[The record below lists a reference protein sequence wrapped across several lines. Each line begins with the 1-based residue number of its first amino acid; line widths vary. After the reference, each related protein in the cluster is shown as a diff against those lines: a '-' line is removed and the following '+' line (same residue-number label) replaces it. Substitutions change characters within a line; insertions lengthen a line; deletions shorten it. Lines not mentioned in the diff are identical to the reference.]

1 MRAAKLSNLRPK
13 GKPMGTTGQEHLP
26 SMQPPI
32 AASSISDSS
41 RAKQALALKANDFT
55 AVEFIESRIC
65 PLLGQGFRG
74 SASDCDAKIIQNT
87 GTGRLTLRYVF
98 YPDNVMFAKLY
109 DDELGAHC
117 HEVNR
122 ELWKIGFNQSGRYRV
137 PQPLGFLADHNLL
150 LMRAVPGTPLGAA
163 FDGDSSVDLV
173 SGSSEAAEWLAALHL
188 STLRVGRS
196 DSDWDSLKL
205 FRMAGRVIK
214 AVAGHPEKLDMVREL
229 MELLELRVTKLAA
242 NRYSVFTHGR
252 YHHDHVF
259 LSAKATSVI
268 DLDRCRPS
276 DPAKDAAEFIRVLR
290 LTAFKE
296 GFDMEG
302 AERATSAFLTAYL
315 AKVPRAA
322 ESLGCYWA
330 TFVFHSLL
338 GGLKKSRTKGEKS
351 WGQLEEFYV
360 REMKRALDFGR

>member
-1 MRAAKLSNLRPK
+1 
-13 GKPMGTTGQEHLP
+13 MGTAGQEHLP

-32 AASSISDSS
+32 AASSMSDSLS
-41 RAKQALALKANDFT
+41 AKQALALKAKELT
-55 AVEFIESRIC
+55 TVEFIESRIC
-65 PLLGQGFRG
+65 PLLEPGFVG

-98 YPDNVMFAKLY
+98 DPETVVFAKLY

-117 HEVNR
+117 YEVNR
-122 ELWKIGFNQSGRYRV
+122 ELWTSGFNNSGRYRV
-137 PQPLGFLADHNLL
+137 PQPLGFLPDHVFL

-173 SGSSEAAEWLAALHL
+173 SGSYEAAEWLAALHL
-188 STLRVGRS
+188 STLRVGTP

-205 FRMAGRVIK
+205 FRMVGRVIK
-214 AVAGHPEKLDMVREL
+214 AVAGRPEKLDMVREL
-229 MELLELRVTKLAA
+229 MELLEQRVAMLAA

-259 LSAKATSVI
+259 LSPEATSVI

-296 GFDMEG
+296 GFDMKI

-315 AKVPRAA
+315 SKVPRAA
-322 ESLGCYWA
+322 ESIGCYWA
-330 TFVFHSLL
+330 TFIFHSLL
-338 GGLKKSRTKGEKS
+338 GGLKKSRNKGEKS
-351 WGQLEEFYV
+351 WEQLEGFYV
-360 REMKRALDFGR
+360 GEIKRALDFGR

>member
-1 MRAAKLSNLRPK
+1 MGAA
-13 GKPMGTTGQEHLP
+13 GQEHLS

-32 AASSISDSS
+32 AEKSISDSS
-41 RAKQALALKANDFT
+41 RAKQALALKAAELT

-65 PLLGQGFRG
+65 PFLGPEFMG
-74 SASDCDAKIIQNT
+74 SAADCEAKIIQNT

-98 YPDNVMFAKLY
+98 DPEEVVFAKLY

-117 HEVNR
+117 YEVNR
-122 ELWKIGFNQSGRYRV
+122 ELWKIGFNKSGRYRV
-137 PQPLGFLADHNLL
+137 PQPLAFLEDHNLF

-163 FDGDSSVDLV
+163 FDGDTSVDLV
-173 SGSSEAAEWLAALHL
+173 SGSYEAAEWLSALHL
-188 STLRVGRS
+188 STLRVGTP

-205 FRMAGRVIK
+205 FRMTSRVIK
-214 AVAGHPEKLDMVREL
+214 AVAGRPEKLDMVRGL
-229 MELLELRVTKLAA
+229 MEMLERRVTELTAS
-242 NRYSVFTHGR
+242 RYSVFTHGR

-259 LSAKATSVI
+259 LSSEATSVI

-296 GFDMEG
+296 GFDMER
-302 AERATSAFLTAYL
+302 AELATSAFLTAYL

-338 GGLKKSRTKGEKS
+338 GGIKKGRSKGKKSWED
-351 WGQLEEFYV
+351 LMEFYV
-360 REMKRALDFGR
+360 SEMMRALEFGR

>member
-1 MRAAKLSNLRPK
+1 MGAA
-13 GKPMGTTGQEHLP
+13 GQEHLS

-32 AASSISDSS
+32 AERSISDSS
-41 RAKQALALKANDFT
+41 RSKQDLALKADELT

-65 PLLGQGFRG
+65 PLLGPEFMG
-74 SASDCDAKIIQNT
+74 SSADCEAKIIQNT

-98 YPDNVMFAKLY
+98 DREEVVFAKLY

-117 HEVNR
+117 YEVNR
-122 ELWKIGFNQSGRYRV
+122 ELWKIGFNKSGRYRV
-137 PQPLGFLADHNLL
+137 PQPLGFLADHNFF

-163 FDGDSSVDLV
+163 FDGDTSVDLV
-173 SGSSEAAEWLAALHL
+173 SGSYEAAEWLAALHL
-188 STLRVGRS
+188 STLRVGTP

-205 FRMAGRVIK
+205 FRMTSRVIK
-214 AVAGHPEKLDMVREL
+214 AVAGRPEKLDLVREL
-229 MELLELRVTKLAA
+229 MEMLEQRVTKLAA
-242 NRYSVFTHGR
+242 SRYSVFTHGR

-259 LSAKATSVI
+259 LSPEATCVI

-296 GFDMEG
+296 DFDMER
-302 AERATSAFLTAYL
+302 AELATSAFLTVYL

-338 GGLKKSRTKGEKS
+338 GGLKKSRNKGEKS
-351 WGQLEEFYV
+351 WEQLEEFYV
-360 REMKRALDFGR
+360 REIKRALDIGR

>member
-1 MRAAKLSNLRPK
+1 
-13 GKPMGTTGQEHLP
+13 MGTAGQEHLS

-32 AASSISDSS
+32 AASSMSDPSS
-41 RAKQALALKANDFT
+41 AKQALALKAKELT
-55 AVEFIESRIC
+55 TVEFIESRIC
-65 PLLGQGFRG
+65 PLLEPVFGG

-98 YPDNVMFAKLY
+98 DPETVVFAKLY

-117 HEVNR
+117 YEVNR
-122 ELWKIGFNQSGRYRV
+122 ELWNNGFNQSGRYRV
-137 PQPLGFLADHNLL
+137 PQPLGFLPDHVLL
-150 LMRAVPGTPLGAA
+150 LMRAVRGTPLGAA

-173 SGSSEAAEWLAALHL
+173 SGSYEAAEWLAALHL
-188 STLRVGRS
+188 STLRVGTP

-205 FRMAGRVIK
+205 FRMVGRVIK
-214 AVAGHPEKLDMVREL
+214 GVAGRPEKLDMVREL
-229 MELLELRVTKLAA
+229 MEMLELRLTKLTAD
-242 NRYSVFTHGR
+242 RYSVFTHGR

-259 LSAKATSVI
+259 LSPEATSVI

-276 DPAKDAAEFIRVLR
+276 DTAKDAAEFVRVLR

-296 GFDMEG
+296 GFDMKI

-322 ESLGCYWA
+322 DSIGCYWA
-330 TFVFHSLL
+330 TFIFHSLL
-338 GGLKKSRTKGEKS
+338 GGLKKSRNKGKKS
-351 WGQLEEFYV
+351 WDQLEEFYV
-360 REMKRALDFGR
+360 REIKRALEFGR